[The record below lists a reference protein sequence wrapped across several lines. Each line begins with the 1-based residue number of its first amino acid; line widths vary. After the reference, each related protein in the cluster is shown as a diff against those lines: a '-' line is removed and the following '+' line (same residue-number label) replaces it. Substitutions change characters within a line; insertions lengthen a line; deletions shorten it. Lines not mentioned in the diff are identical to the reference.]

1 MNNLDDLHTISRMP
15 GEAFASI
22 SSSSRKDNSGSQLS
36 MFLWKWSFV
45 VILVLIQEPGL
56 ARSQT
61 QITPSMRFSSPTGS
75 GQVSFTDMSMSDHG
89 EVLAAGFG
97 FQGAASSMITIR
109 TYQAASGV
117 VLSEDSYDLN
127 VLDDGMRSGRGP
139 HGRIFAGGIGLDSSG
154 QSKFLLRV
162 YDAATGKFLWEGQ
175 LNLRSQGEESV
186 ARPTASLV
194 PIRPSTWLASAK
206 GPSAIQAHLSLRAV
220 DPRTGGLVWEDKF
233 IPGSHVRGRA
243 EGIVFQQPSVSG
255 VENSIGHVFDLV
267 VLTFDRLSG
276 RLLWRDSFEELD
288 QIDRRESEQDS
299 EVQPQALPPWGEIFS
314 RTSTLHQTSTR
325 GHYDF

>member
-1 MNNLDDLHTISRMP
+1 MNNLDDFHTSLRVP
-15 GEAFASI
+15 GEAFTSI
-22 SSSSRKDNSGSQLS
+22 SSSFRKDNSGSQLS
-36 MFLWKWSFV
+36 MCLWKWSFV
-45 VILVLIQEPGL
+45 GILVLILDPGL

-61 QITPSMRFSSPTGS
+61 HITPSMRFSSSTGP
-75 GQVSFTDMSMSDHG
+75 GQVSLTEMSTSDHG

-109 TYQAASGV
+109 TYQAASGA
-117 VLSEDSYDLN
+117 VLSEDSYDVN
-127 VLDDGMRSGRGP
+127 VLDDGMRSGQGS

-154 QSKFLLRV
+154 QSRFLLRV

-243 EGIVFQQPSVSG
+243 EGIAFQQPSVSG

-299 EVQPQALPPWGEIFS
+299 EVQPQALPPWGEVFS
-314 RTSTLHQTSTR
+314 GTSTLHQTSTR

>member
-1 MNNLDDLHTISRMP
+1 MNNLDDLHTILRIP

-45 VILVLIQEPGL
+45 VILVLIQDPGL

-61 QITPSMRFSSPTGS
+61 HITPSMRFSSPTGS

-127 VLDDGMRSGRGP
+127 VLDDGMRSGQGS

-194 PIRPSTWLASAK
+194 PLRPSTWLVSAK

-233 IPGSHVRGRA
+233 IPGSHGRGRA
-243 EGIVFQQPSVSG
+243 EGIVFQQPSVSA

-267 VLTFDRLSG
+267 VLTFDRVSG

-288 QIDRRESEQDS
+288 QIDRGEPERDS
-299 EVQPQALPPWGEIFS
+299 EVQPQTLPPWGGFLS
-314 RTSTLHQTSTR
+314 GTSPLYQTSTR
-325 GHYDF
+325 EHYDF